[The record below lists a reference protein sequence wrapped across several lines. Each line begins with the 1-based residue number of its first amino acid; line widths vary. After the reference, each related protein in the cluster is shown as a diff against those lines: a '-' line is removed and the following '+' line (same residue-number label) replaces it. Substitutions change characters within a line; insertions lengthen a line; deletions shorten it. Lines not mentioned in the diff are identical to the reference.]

1 LVSEIYEER
10 GIVREDIMATRR
22 GLSVVALVLATL
34 ILGGKDITRAQS
46 STQNTEPTMRPVTTD
61 RLVNAEAEPE
71 NWLMYSGGY
80 KSQRY
85 TRLDQI
91 NQRNVSGLQIQWVS
105 QLQTLDQA
113 ETTPLVVDGVM
124 YVTESPSN
132 VIALD
137 AQTGGPYWRYDHE
150 LPDDMIFCCG
160 RNNRG
165 VAVFGDQLFMST
177 LDGQLVALDAKTGSV
192 MWQSTVS
199 DNQPGYSK
207 TAAPLVVGNK
217 IVTGVAGGEYGI
229 RGFVDAYDI
238 ETGNRD
244 WRFYTTPGPDDPAN
258 QTWEGESWRTGGSAT
273 WMTGSYDPE
282 LNLVYWGT
290 GNPGPDYDGEV
301 RRGDNLYSDSVVA
314 LDVDSGALKW
324 HFQFTPHDIH
334 DWDSTQIPVLADAEF
349 DGRQRKLMLW
359 PNRNAFFYVLDR
371 ETGEFLLGKPYA
383 KQTWADGLDEN
394 GRPIVRPNTAPTE
407 EGTLVSPSIT
417 GGSNW
422 WSPSYSP
429 RTELIYVM
437 AYDGETKYFLRPVEY
452 TVPGQSF
459 RAGGGETPLADE
471 EYFTAVRAISPQTGD
486 LKWEFP
492 VQPRSTSGLLSTAG
506 DLVFGGTRDGFF
518 FALDAVTGEELW
530 KIYVGGRVH
539 AGPMSYAVAGKQYV
553 TVAAGNAIF
562 TFGLGGDLD

>member
-1 LVSEIYEER
+1 MTIKRHV
-10 GIVREDIMATRR
+10 
-22 GLSVVALVLATL
+22 VVAALVFAAS
-34 ILGGKDITRAQS
+34 ILGREHPIGAQTSKQS
-46 STQNTEPTMRPVTTD
+46 SAPTMRSVTTD
-61 RLVNAEAEPE
+61 RLVNAEAESQ
-71 NWLMYSGGY
+71 NWLMYSGDY
-80 KSQRY
+80 KSRRY

-91 NQRNVSGLQIQWVS
+91 TRQNVASLQVQWVS
-105 QLQTLDQA
+105 QLQALDRA

-137 AQTGGPYWRYDHE
+137 AKTGGQYWRYNHE
-150 LPDDMIFCCG
+150 LPDDMVFCCG

-165 VAVFGDQLFMST
+165 VAVLGDRLFMST
-177 LDGQLVALDAKTGSV
+177 LDAQLVALDAKTGSV
-192 MWQSTVS
+192 VWKS
-199 DNQPGYSK
+199 DVAAENPGHSK

-217 IVTGVAGGEYGI
+217 VITGVAGGEYGI

-238 ETGNRD
+238 ETGNRE

-258 QTWEGESWRTGGSAT
+258 RTWEGDSWRTGGSAT

-301 RRGDNLYSDSVVA
+301 RRGDNLYSASVVA
-314 LDVDSGALKW
+314 LDADSGELKW

-349 DGRQRKLMLW
+349 DGQQRKLMLW

-394 GRPIVRPNTAPTE
+394 GRPIVRPNTAPTA
-407 EGTLVSPSIT
+407 EGTLVSPAIT

-429 RTELIYVM
+429 RTGLLYVM
-437 AYDGETKYFLRPVEY
+437 AYDGETKYFVRPVGYEQ
-452 TVPGQSF
+452 GESF
-459 RAGGGETPLADE
+459 RGGGGETPQPTDS
-471 EYFTAVRAISPQTGD
+471 YFTAVRAISPQTGD
-486 LKWEFP
+486 VQWEFP

-506 DLVFGGTRDGFF
+506 DLVFGGTADGFF
-518 FALDAVTGEELW
+518 FALDAQTGEELW
-530 KIYVGGRVH
+530 HIYVGGTVH
-539 AGPMSYAVAGKQYV
+539 AGPMSYAVDGQQYV

-562 TFGLGGDLD
+562 TFGLGEGPE